1 MTTTMGHLRYGSPAQ
16 TFDIDDRTL
25 AHVEIVTL
33 AKLRRGEP
41 FALTIPS
48 PTGGRSTLWVNASS
62 ALVFELDG
70 ESGPIDRAWLESL
83 IEAANGAAGLRLPA
97 MPVA

>member
-16 TFDIDDRTL
+16 TFEIDDRTL

-41 FALTIPS
+41 FALTVPTV
-48 PTGGRSTLWVNASS
+48 TGGRSTMWINAAS
-62 ALVFELDG
+62 ALVFELDAEG
-70 ESGPIDRAWLESL
+70 GPIDRPWLESL
-83 IEAANGAAGLRLPA
+83 IDAANTAAGLRLPGPA
-97 MPVA
+97 L

>member
-1 MTTTMGHLRYGSPAQ
+1 MGHLRYGSPVQ

-41 FALTIPS
+41 FALTVPR
-48 PTGGRSTLWVNASS
+48 PTGGRSTLWINAAST
-62 ALVFELDG
+62 LVFDLDADP
-70 ESGPIDRAWLESL
+70 GPIDRAWLESL
-83 IEAANGAAGLRLPA
+83 IEAANSAPGLRLSA
-97 MPVA
+97 I

>member
-1 MTTTMGHLRYGSPAQ
+1 MATRMGHLRYGSPAQ

-48 PTGGRSTLWVNASS
+48 PTGGRSTLWVNAASV
-62 ALVFELDG
+62 LVFELDADP
-70 ESGPIDRAWLESL
+70 GPIDRAWLESL
-83 IEAANGAAGLRLPA
+83 IESANGAAGLRLPLT
-97 MPVA
+97 

>member
-1 MTTTMGHLRYGSPAQ
+1 MTTGMGHLRYGSPTQ

-41 FALTIPS
+41 FALTIPT
-48 PTGGRSTLWVNASS
+48 PAGGRSTLWINAASM
-62 ALVFELDG
+62 LVFELDG
-70 ESGPIDRAWLESL
+70 DPGSIDRAWLETL

-97 MPVA
+97 

>member
-41 FALTIPS
+41 FALTVPS
-48 PTGGRSTLWVNASS
+48 PTGGRSTLWVNAASM
-62 ALVFELDG
+62 LVFELDADA
-70 ESGPIDRAWLESL
+70 GPIDRAWLETL
-83 IEAANGAAGLRLPA
+83 IEAANTAVGLRLPSA
-97 MPVA
+97 

>member
-1 MTTTMGHLRYGSPAQ
+1 MTTTMGQLRYGSPTQ
-16 TFDIDDRTL
+16 TFPVDDRTL

-62 ALVFELDG
+62 TLVFELDG
-70 ESGPIDRAWLESL
+70 EAGPIDRPWLESL
-83 IEAANGAAGLRLPA
+83 IESANGAAGLRLPN
-97 MPVA
+97 V